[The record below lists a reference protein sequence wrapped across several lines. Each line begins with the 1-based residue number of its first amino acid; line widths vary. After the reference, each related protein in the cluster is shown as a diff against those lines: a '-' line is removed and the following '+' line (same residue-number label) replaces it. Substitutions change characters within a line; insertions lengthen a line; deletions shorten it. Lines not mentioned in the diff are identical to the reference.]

1 VLHNDVGELVG
12 FAKITRDLTERKA
25 AEQHL
30 RTSEQRYRTVME
42 AVPQMVW
49 ILQSD
54 GSISFANQTW
64 ADYTG
69 LPRVLRTA
77 AWTEVVHSL
86 DQGRLHE
93 YWHDVVQGNHEGHV
107 EVRIKRVD
115 GAYRWHLARL
125 VPITNDNKDSRAWLG
140 NATDVHDLKRA
151 ETEVRQVNA
160 TLEQRVL
167 VRTRQ
172 LADVNAELEHF
183 AYSVA
188 HDLRAPL
195 RGIYGLA
202 HALHEDYADV
212 IDADGQEY
220 LRHMIVAAEHMDRLI
235 QDLLAY
241 SRLSRAELVL
251 QTVPLDVVVREARSQ
266 IATELN
272 QRHAELRVVGELPLV
287 CGHQQTLVQVV
298 SNLLSNAIK
307 FVPNNATPRIEVTA
321 EKGNSWVRLWIIDNG
336 IGIAS
341 EHHERIWNVFERLHG
356 TEAYPGTGIGLAI
369 VRKGIERMGG
379 NVGVESQLD
388 AGSRFW
394 IELSHPEEE

>member
-1 VLHNDVGELVG
+1 VH
-12 FAKITRDLTERKA
+12 
-25 AEQHL
+25 
-30 RTSEQRYRTVME
+30 
-42 AVPQMVW
+42 PQ
-49 ILQSD
+49 
-54 GSISFANQTW
+54 
-64 ADYTG
+64 
-69 LPRVLRTA
+69 
-77 AWTEVVHSL
+77 

-93 YWHDVVQGNHEGHV
+93 YWHDVVQGEQERHV
-107 EVRIKRVD
+107 EVRVKRVD

-125 VPITNDNKDSRAWLG
+125 VPITNVNRDGLAWLG

-160 TLEQRVL
+160 TLEQRV
-167 VRTRQ
+167 VTRTRQ

-195 RGIYGLA
+195 RGLQGLA
-202 HALHEDYADV
+202 HALREDYADA

-220 LRHMIVAAEHMDRLI
+220 LRHMITAAEHMDLLI

-241 SRLSRAELVL
+241 SRLGRAELVL
-251 QTVPLDVVVREARSQ
+251 QTVPLSVVLGEARTQ
-266 IATELN
+266 IATEYN
-272 QRHAELRVVGELPLV
+272 ERHAELRVAGELPLV
-287 CGHQQTLVQVV
+287 CAHQQTLVQVV

-307 FVPNNATPRIEVTA
+307 FVPNNVTPCIEVKA
-321 EKGNSWVRLWIIDNG
+321 EMRSSWVRLWIIDNG

-341 EHHERIWNVFERLHG
+341 EHHQRIWNVFERLHG

-379 NVGVESQLD
+379 NVGVESQLG

-394 IELSHPEEE
+394 VELPHPEEE